1 MNYLSN
7 KLANALTTDVLPSQ
21 KSYRSISPSSASVEY
36 FDEHGQKRIVGAC
49 LRQQYYRLKGFI
61 PDEGGRNIDW
71 NLAAMIGEQCH
82 ELLSKLIDQYGFS
95 MGIQRLASEHPFSI
109 AGKGISGRTDLILW
123 DHVNREPIGVEI
135 KSIGEF
141 KVKKAIE
148 QPIDE
153 HVLQSVI
160 YLDHYAKTIPKD
172 QLGITKWYLWYISRT
187 ENWSIKGKAH
197 NSPFAMLW
205 DYCITLEDN
214 IPVIHGSNFKQKL
227 PQYSIDNIYKRYD
240 TLKEHLQ
247 KDIVPSRDYE
257 ERYSE
262 EKLTHMFKT
271 DQISTKR
278 DQELIS
284 KWLDKGAKPGTLKVA
299 LGDAEC
305 NFCEFKKVCWSG
317 VTNTEK
323 PNFSNLPKKD
333 IQVTPVKSKTINS
346 FL

>member
-7 KLANALTTDVLPSQ
+7 KLATALNTDILPSQ

-36 FDEHGQKRIVGAC
+36 LDEHGQKKIVGAC

-71 NLAAMIGEQCH
+71 NLSAMIGDKCH
-82 ELLSKLIDQYGFS
+82 ELLSDIIDQYGFS
-95 MGIQRLASEHPFSI
+95 MGLQRLASEHPFYVQ
-109 AGKGISGRTDLILW
+109 GKGISGRTDLILW
-123 DHVNREPIGVEI
+123 DYNNKEPIGVEI

-160 YLDHYAKTIPKD
+160 YLDHYSKTIPKD
-172 QLGITKWYLWYISRT
+172 QIGIKKWYLWYISRT

-197 NSPFAMLW
+197 DSPFAMLW

-227 PQYSIDNIYKRYD
+227 PQYSIENIHKRYD
-240 TLKEHLQ
+240 SLRDYIN
-247 KDIVPSRDYE
+247 KDIVPPRDYE

-262 EKLTHMFKT
+262 EKLAHMFQT
-271 DQISTKR
+271 NQITTKR
-278 DQELIS
+278 DQEIIS

-305 NFCEFKKVCWSG
+305 NFCEFKKACWSG
-317 VTNTEK
+317 ITNVEK
-323 PNFSNLPKKD
+323 PSFSNLPKKEIQTVISKPKQPD
-333 IQVTPVKSKTINS
+333 I